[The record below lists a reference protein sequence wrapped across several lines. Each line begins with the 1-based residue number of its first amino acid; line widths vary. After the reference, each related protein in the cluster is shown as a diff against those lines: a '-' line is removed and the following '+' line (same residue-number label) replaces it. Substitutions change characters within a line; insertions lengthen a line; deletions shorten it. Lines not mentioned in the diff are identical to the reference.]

1 MVVTSV
7 NWYLLVDLSSYL
19 HKGEIMTTA
28 DIRTDDKKNQPS
40 AFQRKMARQR
50 PAFLSQDVLDKVVR
64 EHTSYFKA
72 MSMDKNPSP

>member
-1 MVVTSV
+1 
-7 NWYLLVDLSSYL
+7 
-19 HKGEIMTTA
+19 MTTA
-28 DIRTDDKKNQPS
+28 DIRSDDKKNQLS
-40 AFQRKMARQR
+40 AFERKMARQR